1 MDKSQDPGS
10 GMNVPDP
17 QLWYKNIIFLY
28 QSLYILN
35 MVPLLLH
42 RREGSET
49 VYLDLFPRGIQL
61 QESDVSTGLKVN
73 FHLHYLKNSF
83 AIENNVD

>member
-1 MDKSQDPGS
+1 
-10 GMNVPDP
+10 
-17 QLWYKNIIFLY
+17 
-28 QSLYILN
+28 